1 MEVAVSIASQ
11 LLSEV
16 GEGTESSGPSW
27 KDVQLALGKH

>member
-1 MEVAVSIASQ
+1 VSIASQ